1 MWCVSGVR
9 RFQKA
14 RAAAA
19 LTAAGSDATRLLA
32 AGTESPALCTDA
44 QVAVPEWSYHPV
56 AEPDSSAETEPE
68 PELTS
73 DDDDVDDEVG
83 AVDTTSIWS
92 CDEEELSGAETKSWS
107 ESECSESDSCF
118 DETLSALDCSL
129 FS

>member
-1 MWCVSGVR
+1 VSGVR

-92 CDEEELSGAETKSWS
+92 CDEEELSGAETESWS
-107 ESECSESDSCF
+107 ESECFDCDSYI
-118 DETLSALDCSL
+118 DEALSALDCSL

>member
-1 MWCVSGVR
+1 VSGVR

-32 AGTESPALCTDA
+32 AGTESPSLCTDA

-92 CDEEELSGAETKSWS
+92 CDEEELSGAETESWS
-107 ESECSESDSCF
+107 ESECFDCDSYI
-118 DETLSALDCSL
+118 DEALLALDCSL